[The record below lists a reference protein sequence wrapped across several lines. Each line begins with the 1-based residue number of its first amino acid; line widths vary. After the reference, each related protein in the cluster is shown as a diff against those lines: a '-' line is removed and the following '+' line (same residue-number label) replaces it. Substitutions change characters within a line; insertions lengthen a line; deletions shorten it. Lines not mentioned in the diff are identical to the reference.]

1 MDLRGGPKIHLQYH
15 ALTRV
20 LRQNQR
26 RKPTLRRIQDQ
37 GLQDETE
44 VEGLNKLIWNVYSVY
59 ILSSFKIVW
68 IKSNWPNLR
77 ISQYLVN
84 NLEYS

>member
-1 MDLRGGPKIHLQYH
+1 MDLRGGPKIHIQYH

-44 VEGLNKLIWNVYSVY
+44 VEGLNKLILKRIFWLYS
-59 ILSSFKIVW
+59 IF
-68 IKSNWPNLR
+68 IKNSLNQ
-77 ISQYLVN
+77 I
-84 NLEYS
+84 

>member
-1 MDLRGGPKIHLQYH
+1 MDLRGGPKIHIQYH

-44 VEGLNKLIWNVYSVY
+44 VEGLNKLI
-59 ILSSFKIVW
+59 LK
-68 IKSNWPNLR
+68 R
-77 ISQYLVN
+77 IF
-84 NLEYS
+84 